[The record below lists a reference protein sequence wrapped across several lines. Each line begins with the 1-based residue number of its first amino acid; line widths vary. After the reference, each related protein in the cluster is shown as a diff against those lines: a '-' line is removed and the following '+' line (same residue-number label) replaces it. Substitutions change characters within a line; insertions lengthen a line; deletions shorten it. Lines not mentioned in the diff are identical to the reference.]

1 LKIFKKLN
9 GYFLYFKSIY
19 LQYIEI
25 KYRHIQRKRLKN
37 KDFTIISN
45 NCWGGRIYEDMGLP
59 YKSPTIGLFFFAPC
73 YINFVK
79 DIRSA
84 ISLKL
89 EFVDISRY
97 EKAQSL
103 RSKQWYPVG
112 KLGDDIEI
120 HFLHY
125 ESEAAAADKWNRRKE
140 RINLD
145 NLFISFSDSE
155 GYDLNELQQFDSIP
169 YPKVFFSAQKIKGI
183 SSLIWLK
190 KFRNQKHI
198 GDIYTF
204 PWSYRWQFDVV
215 KWLNN
220 QSKTKELH

>member
-1 LKIFKKLN
+1 MSLKIFKKIK

-25 KYRHIQRKRLKN
+25 KYRQIQKKRLKN

-73 YINFVK
+73 YMKFVK

-125 ESEAAAADKWNRRKE
+125 ESEAAAADKWNRRKL
-140 RINLD
+140 RINFD
-145 NLFISFSDSE
+145 NLFISCSDSE
-155 GYDLNELQQFDSIP
+155 GYNIESLKEFDNLPI
-169 YPKVFFSAQKIKGI
+169 PKVFFSSKKINGI
-183 SSLIWLK
+183 KSLVWLK
-190 KFRNQKHI
+190 AYKNKNHI

-204 PWSYRWQFDVV
+204 PWSYRLRFDVV

-220 QSKTKELH
+220 KV

>member
-1 LKIFKKLN
+1 MSLKIFKKLK

-73 YINFVK
+73 YMKFVK

-125 ESEAAAADKWNRRKE
+125 ESEAAAADKWNKRKL
-140 RINLD
+140 RINFD

-155 GYDLNELQQFDSIP
+155 GYNIESLKEFDNLPI
-169 YPKVFFSAQKIKGI
+169 PKVFFSSKKINCIK
-183 SSLIWLK
+183 SLVWLK
-190 KFRNQKHI
+190 AYKNKNHI

-204 PWSYRWQFDVV
+204 PWSYRLRFDVV

-220 QSKTKELH
+220 KV